1 MTVDTDTIVSISEA
15 NQNFSRVAKMVDQ
28 YGQVII
34 MKNNVPKYVLTGF
47 EQADKRESV
56 SEAELRKVSDKIKK
70 RNQHVYEEL
79 AK

>member
-1 MTVDTDTIVSISEA
+1 MTVDTDSIVSISEA

-47 EQADKRESV
+47 EQADKREIV
-56 SEAELRKVSDKIKK
+56 LESELKEVSDKIKK
-70 RNQHVYEEL
+70 RNQHIYQEL

>member
-15 NQNFSRVAKMVDQ
+15 NQNFSRIAKMVDQ

-34 MKNNVPKYVLTGF
+34 MKNNVPKYVLTEF
-47 EQADKRESV
+47 EQADKKESV
-56 SEAELRKVSDKIKK
+56 SEAELKKVSDKIKK
-70 RNQHVYEEL
+70 KNQHVYEEL

>member
-1 MTVDTDTIVSISEA
+1 MAVDTDTIVSISEA
-15 NQNFSRVAKMVDQ
+15 NQNFSRIAKMVDQ

-34 MKNNVPKYVLTGF
+34 MKNNVPKYVLTEF

-56 SEAELRKVSDKIKK
+56 SEAELKKVSDKIKK

>member
-15 NQNFSRVAKMVDQ
+15 NQNFSRIAKMADQ

-47 EQADKRESV
+47 EQADKREGISG
-56 SEAELRKVSDKIKK
+56 AGLKK
-70 RNQHVYEEL
+70 SF
-79 AK
+79 

>member
-1 MTVDTDTIVSISEA
+1 MTVDTDSIVSISEA
-15 NQNFSRVAKMVDQ
+15 NQNFSRIAKMVDQ

-47 EQADKRESV
+47 EQADRREDV
-56 SEAELRKVSDKIKK
+56 SGEELKKVSDKIKK
-70 RNQHVYEEL
+70 RNQHIYEEL

>member
-15 NQNFSRVAKMVDQ
+15 NQNFSRIAKMVDQ

-34 MKNNVPKYVLTGF
+34 MKNNVPKYILTGF
-47 EQADKRESV
+47 EQANKKESA
-56 SEAELRKVSDKIKK
+56 SEAELKKVSDKIKK

>member
-1 MTVDTDTIVSISEA
+1 MAVDTDTIVSISKA
-15 NQNFSRVAKMVDQ
+15 NQNFSRIAKMVDQ

-47 EQADKRESV
+47 EQTDQREIV
-56 SEAELRKVSDKIKK
+56 SEAELKKASDKIKK
-70 RNQHVYEEL
+70 RNQHVYEKL

>member
-1 MTVDTDTIVSISEA
+1 MKVDTDTIVSISEA
-15 NQNFSRVAKMVDQ
+15 NQNFSRIAKMVDQ

-34 MKNNVPKYVLTGF
+34 MKNNVPKYVLTEF

-56 SEAELRKVSDKIKK
+56 PEAELKKVSDKIKK

>member
-15 NQNFSRVAKMVDQ
+15 NQNFSRIAKMMDQ

-34 MKNNVPKYVLTGF
+34 MKNNVPKYILTGF
-47 EQADKRESV
+47 EQADKKEGV
-56 SEAELRKVSDKIKK
+56 SEEELKKVSDKIKK
-70 RNQHVYEEL
+70 RNQQVYEEL

>member
-1 MTVDTDTIVSISEA
+1 MTVDTNTIVSISEA
-15 NQNFSRVAKMVDQ
+15 NQNFLRIAKMVDQ

-47 EQADKRESV
+47 EQADQSEAV
-56 SEAELRKVSDKIKK
+56 SEAELKKISDNIKK
-70 RNQHVYEEL
+70 RNRHVYEEL

>member
-15 NQNFSRVAKMVDQ
+15 NQNFSRIAKMVDQ

-34 MKNNVPKYVLTGF
+34 MKNNVPKYVMTEF
-47 EQADKRESV
+47 EQADKREGV
-56 SEAELRKVSDKIKK
+56 SEAELKKVSDKIKK
-70 RNQHVYEEL
+70 RNQHVYEKL

>member
-1 MTVDTDTIVSISEA
+1 MTVDTDAIVSISEA
-15 NQNFSRVAKMVDQ
+15 DQDFSRIAKMVDQ

-34 MKNNVPKYVLTGF
+34 MANNVPKYVLTGF
-47 EQADKRESV
+47 EQADKRETV
-56 SEAELRKVSDKIKK
+56 SETELKIVSDKIKK

>member
-15 NQNFSRVAKMVDQ
+15 NQNFSRIAKMVDQ

-47 EQADKRESV
+47 EQADRSEAV
-56 SEAELRKVSDKIKK
+56 SEAELKKISDKIKK

>member
-15 NQNFSRVAKMVDQ
+15 NQNFSRIAKMVDQ

-34 MKNNVPKYVLTGF
+34 MKNNVPKYVLTEF
-47 EQADKRESV
+47 EQADKKENV
-56 SEAELRKVSDKIKK
+56 SKAELKKVSDKIKK
-70 RNQHVYEEL
+70 KNQHVYEEL

>member
-15 NQNFSRVAKMVDQ
+15 NQNFSRIAKMVDQ

-34 MKNNVPKYVLTGF
+34 MKNNVPKYVLTEFGR
-47 EQADKRESV
+47 ADQSEAV
-56 SEAELRKVSDKIKK
+56 SEAELKKASDKIKK

>member
-15 NQNFSRVAKMVDQ
+15 NQNFSRIAKMVDQ

-34 MKNNVPKYVLTGF
+34 MKNNVPKYVLTKF

-56 SEAELRKVSDKIKK
+56 RK
-70 RNQHVYEEL
+70 RN
-79 AK
+79 

>member
-1 MTVDTDTIVSISEA
+1 MTVDTDTVVSISEA
-15 NQNFSRVAKMVDQ
+15 NQNFSRIAKMVDR

-47 EQADKRESV
+47 EQADQSEAV
-56 SEAELRKVSDKIKK
+56 SEAELKKISDNIKK
-70 RNQHVYEEL
+70 RNRHVYEEL

>member
-1 MTVDTDTIVSISEA
+1 MTVDTDAIVSISEA
-15 NQNFSRVAKMVDQ
+15 DQDFSRIAKMVDQ

-47 EQADKRESV
+47 EQADKRENV
-56 SEAELRKVSDKIKK
+56 SETGLKKVSDKIKK

>member
-15 NQNFSRVAKMVDQ
+15 NQNFSRIAKMVDQ

-34 MKNNVPKYVLTGF
+34 MKNNVPKYVLTEF
-47 EQADKRESV
+47 EQADKKESV
-56 SEAELRKVSDKIKK
+56 SEAELKKVSDEIKK
-70 RNQHVYEEL
+70 KNQHVYEEL

>member
-1 MTVDTDTIVSISEA
+1 MKVDTDTIVSISEA
-15 NQNFSRVAKMVDQ
+15 NQNFSRIAKMVDQ

-34 MKNNVPKYVLTGF
+34 MKNNVPKYILTEF

-56 SEAELRKVSDKIKK
+56 SEAELKKVSDKIKK
-70 RNQHVYEEL
+70 RNQYVYEEL